1 MPGEKPEPN
10 ARDALSFLW
19 GARVQRVDAP
29 NPTLYALTLYDQGQK
44 LSLIFALAAQ
54 PELGIVRERPIGQPA
69 SPFVRRLRVACENAR
84 LSAAHWLGGTG
95 PEQASALLLSFS
107 RSGESSAIAL
117 DLDPAR
123 PNIYLLGAGELI
135 LGAADERTRRA
146 HFPGPKARFA
156 ASTRGSRPILHDL
169 EDGLRRGRH
178 LITAGARSAEDG
190 VRSQARSQAKAA
202 EKRLARKA
210 AAIGQDLARAAAAPG
225 LRREANLLLCHLGS
239 VPPGAAAVTLE
250 DISSEPVEGVRIELD
265 PTLSAQQNAER
276 RFTRA
281 RRLERGVGIASTR
294 LRETEGA
301 LAALRDFLARSDAL
315 ELPALLEE
323 ASLLGIKLDADSA
336 QLRSRQSKGRQQ
348 HVPYRVFR
356 AEGGMRILVGKGAAD
371 NDALTL
377 TIARPHDLWLHAR
390 GLSGAHV
397 IIPRERSARP
407 VAPELLLD
415 AAHLAAHFSDARGEP
430 SAEVQYVERR
440 YLRKPKGSAPG
451 AVRVDRER
459 VLLLRLELA
468 RLERLLAS
476 EERP

>member
-1 MPGEKPEPN
+1 
-10 ARDALSFLW
+10 
-19 GARVQRVDAP
+19 
-29 NPTLYALTLYDQGQK
+29 
-44 LSLIFALAAQ
+44 
-54 PELGIVRERPIGQPA
+54 
-69 SPFVRRLRVACENAR
+69 
-84 LSAAHWLGGTG
+84 
-95 PEQASALLLSFS
+95 LSFS
-107 RSGESSAIAL
+107 RSGENSAIAF

-123 PNIYLLGAGELI
+123 PNLYLLGAGEVI

-156 ASTRGSRPILHDL
+156 ASARGSHPILHDL
-169 EDGLRRGRH
+169 DDGLRRGKH
-178 LITAGARSAEDG
+178 LITATDRSAEDG
-190 VRSQARSQAKAA
+190 MRSQARSQANAA

-239 VPPGAAAVTLE
+239 VPQGAAEVTLE
-250 DISSEPVEGVRIELD
+250 DISSEPVEAVRIDLD

-294 LRETEGA
+294 LRETESQ

-323 ASLLGIKLDADSA
+323 ASSLGIKLDANSA
-336 QLRSRQSKGRQQ
+336 QIRSRPSKGRQQ
-348 HVPYRVFR
+348 HLPYRVFR
-356 AEGGMRILVGKGAAD
+356 AEGTRILVGKGAAD

-397 IIPRERSARP
+397 IIPRERSAPP

-459 VLLLRLELA
+459 VLLLRLEQA